1 MFKFH
6 ALCVAAAVSCL
17 AFLPAAYSA
26 PVYDADPQAVPADSV
41 ITQKR
46 ALYRQAK
53 AAYKAGDFAKAQEL
67 RGRIGPY
74 VLNVWLDYYA
84 LSSEPR
90 IELFAQVLAFIKE
103 GRQRELSTLLEDK
116 YIDLMAD
123 AHRYEDVLKL
133 LPKAP
138 YEDEDGL
145 AGSKLGKQCRFYE
158 AQWATGQGSDRA
170 VAFARQLYMNL
181 KSKPKQCTGLL
192 ALYDA
197 KGYLTDKTRYEKFG
211 RAYVQR
217 NYENTARTLAGT
229 LEGTPFGPSVKAAL
243 ELYESPEKW
252 RELDVSSEDLREAA
266 ILAFKRLGRSDS
278 RLAVRS
284 LDEFIAKVRPSDA
297 DMVDVYTIIAEQNL
311 SFGRPLQDV
320 LWVDRNLPAVGWND
334 FIKEQR
340 LRRAIYF
347 AQWDIVYKLLDHIKP
362 AMAAEINW
370 RYWRGRSALEI
381 GHKDEGMQILSEV
394 AKDRSFFGFLAA
406 QSLGLDYAFNHQKIN
421 PAAQWPS
428 GVAGDEAVKRFFELY
443 AMEDANAI
451 YEWREIAKRSTEEVS
466 MLMAE
471 WALRTGNTRYAI
483 ESVISSGRWDA
494 LSYRFPIVYD
504 DIYQKNAKET
514 GVALSFL
521 YGISRQESMLNPVIK
536 SPAGAVGLMQLMP
549 GTAQLVSRQNKWS
562 YGGVSTLTNPEVN
575 VRLGSAYIKKMLD
588 KFSNNRILAAAAYN
602 AGPGRIDRWES
613 KDGRARDAAMFI
625 ENIPFAETRK
635 YVQNVLLYDSI
646 YYLLLT
652 GKEQN
657 LLTKGE
663 LAYHY

>member
-1 MFKFH
+1 MFKFQ
-6 ALCVAAAVSCL
+6 AVCLAAAVSCL
-17 AFLPAAYSA
+17 AVLPAAFCT
-26 PVYDADPQAVPADSV
+26 PVYNADPQAAAADSV
-41 ITQKR
+41 ISQKR

-53 AAYKAGDFAKAQEL
+53 AAYRAGDFAKAGEL
-67 RGRIGPY
+67 RSKMGPY

-84 LSSEPR
+84 LSSQPR
-90 IELFAQVLAFIKE
+90 VEHFPMVLDFIKE
-103 GRQRELSTLLEDK
+103 GRHRELSALLEDK

-123 AHRYEDVLKL
+123 ARRYEDVLKL
-133 LPKAP
+133 LPAAP
-138 YEDEDGL
+138 YENEESL

-158 AQWATGQGSDRA
+158 AQWATGLGNDRA
-170 VAFARQLYMNL
+170 VAFATQLYMSL

-211 RAYVQR
+211 RAFVQK
-217 NYENTARTLAGT
+217 NYENTARSLAKT
-229 LEGTPFGPSVKAAL
+229 LEGTPFGPKVKAAL
-243 ELYESPEKW
+243 ELYDSPEKW
-252 RELDVSSEDLREAA
+252 KSLDVSNEDLRAAA
-266 ILAFKRLGRSDS
+266 ILAFKKLGRLDS
-278 RLAVRS
+278 CLAVSS
-284 LDEFIAKVRPSDA
+284 LDEFVFRVNPSDA
-297 DMVDVYTIIAEQNL
+297 DMIDVYTIIAEQNL
-311 SFGRPLQDV
+311 SFGRPLEDV
-320 LWVDRNLPAVGWND
+320 LWVDKNLPAVGWND

-347 AQWDIVYKLLDHIKP
+347 AQWDIVYTLIDHIKP
-362 AMAAEINW
+362 AVAAQINW

-381 GHKDEGMQILSEV
+381 GHKDEGMQILTEV

-406 QSLGLDYAFNHQKIN
+406 QSLGLDYAFNHLKIN

-428 GVAGDEAVKRFFELY
+428 GVAGDEAVMRFFELY
-443 AMEDANAI
+443 AMEDPNAI
-451 YEWREIAKRSTEEVS
+451 YEWREIAKRSSEEVS

-471 WALRTGNTRYAI
+471 WALRTGNTSYAI
-483 ESVISSGRWDA
+483 ESVVSSGRWDA

-504 DIYQKNAKET
+504 DIYKKNSKAT

-521 YGISRQESMLNPVIK
+521 YGISRQESMLNPRVK

-549 GTAQLVSRQNKWS
+549 GTAKLVSRQNKWS
-562 YGGVSTLTNPEVN
+562 YGGERTLTNPEVN
-575 VRLGSAYIKKMLD
+575 VRLGSAYIKNMLE

-602 AGPGRIDRWES
+602 AGPGRIYKWES

-646 YYLLLT
+646 YHLLLT

-663 LAYHY
+663 LAYRY